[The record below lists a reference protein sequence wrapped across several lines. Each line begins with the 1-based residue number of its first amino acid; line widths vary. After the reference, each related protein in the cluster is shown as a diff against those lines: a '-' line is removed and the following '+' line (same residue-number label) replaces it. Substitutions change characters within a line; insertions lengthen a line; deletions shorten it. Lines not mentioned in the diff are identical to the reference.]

1 MANFYRFWFID
12 RPLLLGL
19 IIFGISILLI
29 LVVVFGCAFKSYICC
44 EDVYEYV
51 SHIFILLVCIFS
63 IFFLIGDHFCN
74 EARDA
79 YVAEETQKQEENI
92 RLKMISNY
100 EANGYVCVLP
110 EDEDISNETGY
121 QILKDKTYRDFI
133 VDNDLKKI
141 IIFY

>member
-1 MANFYRFWFID
+1 MANFYRFWFMD

-19 IIFGISILLI
+19 VIVGISILLI
-29 LVVVFGCAFKSYICC
+29 LAVVFGCVLMSYICC
-44 EDVYEYV
+44 EDANI
-51 SHIFILLVCIFS
+51 SHIFILLVCVFL
-63 IFFLIGDHFCN
+63 IFFLVGDHFCN
-74 EARDA
+74 EAKDA
-79 YVAEETQKQEENI
+79 YVAEEMQKKENI

-100 EANGYVCVLP
+100 EANGYVCVLS